1 MADWVTISSL
11 ATAGGTLVLAVAT
24 FSSVRSSNRSA
35 RVAERSLYA
44 GMRPVLIPSR
54 EDDPIERVRFG
65 DEQLVVVP
73 GHGGA
78 LDVGKKAIYLAV
90 GLRNGGAGVAVLHG
104 WRVSRRRQG
113 ERWAAGQGGDASP
126 GNADERPELE
136 EFRRQG
142 LDIYVTGG
150 APGYWIGAL
159 RDASQPVYEEIRQAA
174 ADEDLVQV
182 DLLYG
187 DHEGGQRTIVRFV
200 LSPWPEDGTD
210 DKPAGRR
217 AYVIRYWNVDR
228 EDPR

>member
-78 LDVGKKAIYLAV
+78 LDVGKKAIYLAGRLAQRGRPV
-90 GLRNGGAGVAVLHG
+90 WPCCTAGGCRGGARASDGLLDKAAMRVLAMPTSVPSSRSSAVRG
-104 WRVSRRRQG
+104 
-113 ERWAAGQGGDASP
+113 
-126 GNADERPELE
+126 
-136 EFRRQG
+136 
-142 LDIYVTGG
+142 
-150 APGYWIGAL
+150 
-159 RDASQPVYEEIRQAA
+159 
-174 ADEDLVQV
+174 
-182 DLLYG
+182 
-187 DHEGGQRTIVRFV
+187 
-200 LSPWPEDGTD
+200 
-210 DKPAGRR
+210 
-217 AYVIRYWNVDR
+217 
-228 EDPR
+228 

>member
-24 FSSVRSSNRSA
+24 FSSVRCSNRSA

-78 LDVGKKAIYLAV
+78 LDVGKKAIYLA
-90 GLRNGGAGVAVLHG
+90 GRLAQRGRRCGRAARLAGVAAAPG
-104 WRVSRRRQG
+104 RAMGCWTRRRCESWQCRRASRARG
-113 ERWAAGQGGDASP
+113 VPPSGARHLRHRGSP
-126 GNADERPELE
+126 GV
-136 EFRRQG
+136 
-142 LDIYVTGG
+142 LDRG
-150 APGYWIGAL
+150 APGREPAC
-159 RDASQPVYEEIRQAA
+159 IRG
-174 ADEDLVQV
+174 DSP
-182 DLLYG
+182 G
-187 DHEGGQRTIVRFV
+187 RRRRGSGSGRSPIRDHEGGQRTIVRFV